1 MKFFKN
7 CDTLMNISE
16 VTRMFLK
23 NNKERFMIVG
33 LGNPGK
39 QYEETR
45 HNAGFLALDVLEE
58 AFHAGPSN
66 GKSSAEYRVAKQ
78 GDRELL
84 FVRPMTFM
92 NLSGKAVNEIGS
104 FYKIPVDHIIVIA
117 DDVSLDVG
125 RMRIRDKGSD
135 GGHNGLK
142 DILRVLGTQQLM
154 RIKIGVGQKPHPD
167 YDLADWVLGKFSA
180 EDLKVLKDLYQGL
193 PDCLDLLMNGELAKA
208 QNRFNR

>member
-1 MKFFKN
+1 
-7 CDTLMNISE
+7 
-16 VTRMFLK
+16 MFLK

-39 QYEETR
+39 QYEQTR

-58 AFHAGPSN
+58 AFKAGPSK
-66 GKSSAEYRVAKQ
+66 GKPSAEYRVAKW
-78 GDRELL
+78 GDKELL

-92 NLSGKAVNEIGS
+92 NLSGKAVNEIGA
-104 FYKIPVDHIIVIA
+104 FYKIPIDHIIVIA

-142 DILRVLGTQQLM
+142 DILRVLGSQQLM

-180 EDLKVLKDLYQGL
+180 EDLKTLEPLFKSL
-193 PDCLDLLMNGELAKA
+193 PDCLELLMNGDLAKA

>member
-1 MKFFKN
+1 
-7 CDTLMNISE
+7 
-16 VTRMFLK
+16 
-23 NNKERFMIVG
+23 MILG

-39 QYEETR
+39 QYEQTR
-45 HNAGFLALDVLEE
+45 HNAGFLALDILEK
-58 AFHAGPSN
+58 AFGAGPA
-66 GKSSAEYRVAKQ
+66 KSKSTAEFRVAKK

-104 FYKIPVDHIIVIA
+104 FYKIPADHIIVIA

-125 RMRIRDKGSD
+125 RMRIREKGSD

-142 DILRVLGTQQLM
+142 DILRVLGTQQLT

-167 YDLADWVLGKFSA
+167 YDLADWVLGKFSQ
-180 EDLKVLKDLYQGL
+180 EDLQKLEPVFKSL
-193 PDCLDLLMNGELAKA
+193 PDCLELLLQGDLAKA